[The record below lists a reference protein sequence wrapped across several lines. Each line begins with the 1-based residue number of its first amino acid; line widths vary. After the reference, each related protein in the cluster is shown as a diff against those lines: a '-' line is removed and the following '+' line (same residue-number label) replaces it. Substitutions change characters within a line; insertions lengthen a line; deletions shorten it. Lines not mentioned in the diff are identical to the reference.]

1 MKWVLNKLTVI
12 VIKNNLNFKLLDSI
26 RIIYKVYLQVI
37 FSMYDKNVTLI
48 N

>member
-1 MKWVLNKLTVI
+1 MKWVLNKMTVI
-12 VIKNNLNFKLLDSI
+12 GINNNLILKLLDSI
-26 RIIYKVYLQVI
+26 RIIYKVILQVI